1 MFSSTGS
8 GLLKLCHPNFL
19 FLIIKFVPLALPVTL
34 EMTFATPK
42 MDFYFPT
49 QPKLFIYLMTGSRRP
64 LQYLWKKPSRVG
76 KTVGQAG

>member
-1 MFSSTGS
+1 
-8 GLLKLCHPNFL
+8 
-19 FLIIKFVPLALPVTL
+19 
-34 EMTFATPK
+34 